1 MRASIDRRSFLAA
14 SFLAVAARRAR
25 AQAEDPACAS
35 IRTFYGALLEA
46 MKGAAAHWPVRA
58 RYEKLEAPVRRAFD
72 LPAMTRIAVGPA
84 WPSIPAEEQSALL
97 EEFARMTVATYANR
111 FDGYSGERFEV
122 EPTSQARGDN
132 RIVRSRLVQANGEPV
147 VLNYLT
153 HLSSDDWKAIDVY
166 LNGTISELATRRS
179 EFTAILRSGGPAS
192 LVASLRQR
200 ADKLLAT

>member
-1 MRASIDRRSFLAA
+1 MQASIDRRFFLAA
-14 SFLAVAARRAR
+14 SLLAVVAGRAR

-46 MKGAAAHWPVRA
+46 MKGAAAHVPVRT
-58 RYEKLEAPVRRAFD
+58 RYEKLEAPVRRTFD
-72 LPAMTRIAVGPA
+72 LPAMARIAVGPT
-84 WPSIPAEEQSALL
+84 WPSIPAEAQSALL
-97 EEFARMTVATYANR
+97 EQFARMTIATYASR

-122 EPTSQARGDN
+122 DPTSQARGDN
-132 RIVRSRLVQANGEPV
+132 RIVRSRLVQASGEPV
-147 VLNYLT
+147 VLNYLS
-153 HLSSDDWKAIDVY
+153 HLASDDWKVIDVY

-200 ADKLLAT
+200 TDRLLAT